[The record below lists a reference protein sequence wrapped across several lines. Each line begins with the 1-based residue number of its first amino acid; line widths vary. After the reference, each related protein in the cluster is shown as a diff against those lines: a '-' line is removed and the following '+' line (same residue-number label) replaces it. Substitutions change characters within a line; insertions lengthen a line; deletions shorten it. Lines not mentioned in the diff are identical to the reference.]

1 VTAATVP
8 PTAHPDDKPHE
19 SPWLMRL
26 SALKLNVLAILSALV
41 LGALIIAIS
50 DIDQLKHGDIGA
62 MLRTVRGAYAALG
75 KGAFGS
81 WRGWSETITAATPLM
96 LAGTSV
102 AIGFKSGLFNIGAAG
117 QMLAGGIAAVWVG
130 FKFELPAPLHVTLA
144 LAAAIVAGAA
154 WGGIV
159 GVLKARTG
167 AHEVITTIMLNSV
180 AGLATLWLLKTSAFQ
195 QPGRADPISRDIK
208 KSAELPKLFWFLDR
222 PALEIRAHFGFIVA
236 LAGIVFFWWLMKKSV
251 IGFELR
257 TFGANADAARYAGMN
272 PIRLTIG
279 AMCLAGAL
287 AGLAGGSEILG
298 GVTQGHATTG
308 LAGNVGFDAI
318 AVALL
323 GASSPAGTAVAALLF
338 GAIKAGGDKMQA
350 DTGVPVDLV
359 LVLRALIVLFV
370 AAPALTRLIW
380 RIRDRGGES
389 GAQVF
394 RGWGG

>member
-1 VTAATVP
+1 MTAATVP

-167 AHEVITTIMLNSV
+167 AHEVITTIMLLS
-180 AGLATLWLLKTSAFQ
+180 LIH
-195 QPGRADPISRDIK
+195 IS
-208 KSAELPKLFWFLDR
+208 EPTR
-222 PALEIRAHFGFIVA
+222 P
-236 LAGIVFFWWLMKKSV
+236 
-251 IGFELR
+251 
-257 TFGANADAARYAGMN
+257 Y
-272 PIRLTIG
+272 
-279 AMCLAGAL
+279 
-287 AGLAGGSEILG
+287 
-298 GVTQGHATTG
+298 
-308 LAGNVGFDAI
+308 
-318 AVALL
+318 
-323 GASSPAGTAVAALLF
+323 
-338 GAIKAGGDKMQA
+338 
-350 DTGVPVDLV
+350 
-359 LVLRALIVLFV
+359 
-370 AAPALTRLIW
+370 
-380 RIRDRGGES
+380 
-389 GAQVF
+389 
-394 RGWGG
+394 